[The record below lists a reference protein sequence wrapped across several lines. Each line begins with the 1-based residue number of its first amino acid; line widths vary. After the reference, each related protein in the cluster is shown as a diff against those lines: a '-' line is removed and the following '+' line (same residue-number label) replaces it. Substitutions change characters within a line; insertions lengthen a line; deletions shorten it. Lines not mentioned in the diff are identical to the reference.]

1 MPKQLSN
8 IKKQVEKLKK
18 STPVSASSMQRIT
31 ESVDQLATSIN
42 SLIGMFKEAGE
53 EIKFEEKEEDIV
65 EERLIPLEAKVDTLI
80 EQNKKI
86 AEGIVALAD
95 MLKGKEA
102 KPPVKAVIRPLRPL
116 PPMKP
121 RQVSPPSSLPPLM
134 KLPPKGFPPPMP
146 PKIPPAPRFEEF
158 KGGKEL
164 PPLPP
169 PPFPLEKEKKKK
181 KFGLF

>member
-18 STPVSASSMQRIT
+18 STPVSASSVQRIT
-31 ESVDQLATSIN
+31 ESVDQLTNSIN

-53 EIKFEEKEEDIV
+53 EINFEEKEKDII
-65 EERLIPLEAKVDTLI
+65 EERLIPLEAKIDTLI

-86 AEGIVALAD
+86 AQGIVALAD
-95 MLKGKEA
+95 MLKEKEV
-102 KPPVKAVIRPLRPL
+102 KPSQIKLPKPL
-116 PPMKP
+116 PAVKP
-121 RQVSPPSSLPPLM
+121 KIPPLPKKLAPIPPSLPP
-134 KLPPKGFPPPMP
+134 KLPAMP
-146 PKIPPAPRFEEF
+146 PKIPPPPRFEEF
-158 KGGKEL
+158 PAKKEL

-169 PPFPLEKEKKKK
+169 PPFPVEEKPKKKK